1 MVLLRSVVAA
11 AFRCTSDGGG
21 DVGDST
27 PILLL
32 HRLPLHWAASG
43 GADAPRNIAVG
54 DDSVAAVGGDVLVV
68 VRAEEAWDGLPRP
81 PHLADNTAASSKAV
95 AVVHRTRRTNGRPIE
110 PPRDVDGAAMMASNS
125 AVVRTPT
132 T

>member
-1 MVLLRSVVAA
+1 MVAA

-27 PILLL
+27 PILL
-32 HRLPLHWAASG
+32 RLPLLLLHWAASG

-68 VRAEEAWDGLPRP
+68 VRAEEAWDDLPRP
-81 PHLADNTAASSKAV
+81 PHLADNTAASSKAA
-95 AVVHRTRRTNGRPIE
+95 AVVHRTRRTSGRPPTE
-110 PPRDVDGAAMMASNS
+110 PRDVDGAAMMASSS

-132 T
+132 TLTT

>member
-1 MVLLRSVVAA
+1 MVAA

-27 PILLL
+27 LILLL
-32 HRLPLHWAASG
+32 LLLHWAASG

-68 VRAEEAWDGLPRP
+68 VQAEEAWDGLLRP

-95 AVVHRTRRTNGRPIE
+95 AVVHRTRRTNDRLPTE
-110 PPRDVDGAAMMASNS
+110 PRDVDGAAMMASNS

-132 T
+132 TWTT